1 MILPSL
7 ESLQD
12 LTREESIRLN
22 AQLIAYIVMLQEQL
36 TEALAQI
43 QQLRAEVDELKKPP
57 TNSRNSSQPPA
68 RDWKSNAAPPARRKK
83 RGAKRGHAK
92 AERPLSDHP
101 NRVIEIRATTCG
113 GCGMDL
119 QAVAPRRILRR
130 QVTELPEI
138 TPVVIETRLQEVV
151 CPQCG
156 QLQHGT
162 LPEGLEATRQ
172 FGPRL
177 EALVTYFHHE
187 HHMGFERLQTV
198 LADVLGV
205 NLSEGGAVAILE
217 RAGTA
222 TQPEAEMIAEQVRQS
237 PVIGS
242 DETSARVNV
251 HNWWEWVFVSAAGE
265 YHMIAPSRGTDVIE
279 AFMGDHSAEVWQS
292 DCWKP
297 QLKAPTKHHQLCLPH
312 QIRNLQGLID
322 QRPRLRWAQEMQDLF
337 RSAIHLHHR
346 RDALTHWG
354 FHRQVTVLENRL
366 DRLLRRSV
374 TGHLAQKLRE
384 RYRVHRDSLLVCLHR
399 MDVSPDN
406 NACERALRPSV
417 IHRKVMGSFRSE
429 WGPKAYAALA
439 SVLNTA
445 KRSGA
450 NGFHKLI
457 TLMGKPVLPYLAAPS
472 S

>member
-7 ESLQD
+7 ESLKD
-12 LTREESIRLN
+12 LTREESISLN
-22 AQLIAYIVMLQEQL
+22 AQLIAHLVVLQEQL

-43 QQLRAEVDELKKPP
+43 KQLRAEVDELKKPP

-101 NRVIEIRATTCG
+101 DRVIEVRATTCV
-113 GCGMDL
+113 GCGRDL
-119 QAVAPRRILRR
+119 QAVEPRRVLRR

-138 TPVVIETRLQEVV
+138 TPVVIETRQQEVV

-156 QLQHGT
+156 QLQQGT
-162 LPEGLEATRQ
+162 LPEGLEAMRQ

-198 LADVLGV
+198 LADVLSLTV
-205 NLSEGGAVAILE
+205 SEGGAVAILE

-222 TQPEAEMIAEQVRQS
+222 AQPEAEVIAEHVRQS

-242 DETSARVNV
+242 DETSARVNG

-265 YHMIAPSRGTDVIE
+265 YHVIEPSRGTDVIE
-279 AFMGDHSAEVWQS
+279 TFMGKHWAEVWQS

-322 QRPRLRWAQEMQDLF
+322 QRPRLRWAREMQDLF
-337 RSAIHLHHR
+337 RAAVHLHHR
-346 RDALTHWG
+346 RNDLTPLG
-354 FHRQVTVLENRL
+354 FRRQVTVMENRL

-374 TGHLAQKLRE
+374 TGRVALNLRE
-384 RYRVHRDSLLVCLHR
+384 RYRTHRASLLVCLHR
-399 MDVSPDN
+399 TDVSPDN

-450 NGFHKLI
+450 NIFQKLI
-457 TLMGKPVLPYLAAPS
+457 GLMGKPVLPYLAGLIS
-472 S
+472 